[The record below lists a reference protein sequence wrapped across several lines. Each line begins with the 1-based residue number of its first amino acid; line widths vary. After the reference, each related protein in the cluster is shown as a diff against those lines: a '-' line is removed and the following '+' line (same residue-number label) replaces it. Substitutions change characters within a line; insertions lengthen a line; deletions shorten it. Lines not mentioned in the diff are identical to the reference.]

1 MSELQLG
8 LIGLGTIAVIGVFA
22 YNKWQEHRHRKLAE
36 RVLQH
41 GHADVLLDGHRES
54 EAPRSVPP
62 RAVDV
67 ADDEPRLVPM
77 MTAERA
83 AHAHQAAR
91 QEPSSV
97 RMEPALEP
105 LAPEGDQPAKLNN
118 FEDHDLPVLSE
129 PVAPAEPFLAEPP
142 PAASIPAAA
151 PRAEPPHA
159 EPFSEPVS
167 GPVSGLI
174 SEPTPRSVISNGG
187 EDEVPP
193 IIVSPAI
200 DYMASFELV
209 EPISGDQILRSQRD
223 LLARISKP
231 VGWAGFNDRS
241 CEWERV
247 VEEGNYRRLRVGL
260 LLADRRGPL
269 GEADLLTFHGAM
281 QNLAE
286 ELMAVADLPQ
296 RDAALNAAIALDQFC
311 ANVDIQVGVN
321 VISRGQVFPG
331 TKIRALAEAAGM
343 VLDSSGRFVRC
354 DDDGNVL
361 YTLANQESVGFSAES
376 MKTLS
381 THGLVFILD
390 VPRVSRGDRVFAQM
404 LDLARRMA
412 DTLHGVLVDDNRRPL
427 TESMLDPFRRQ
438 IGQYQ
443 SQLAAKGL
451 PAGSPLT
458 QRLFS

>member
-36 RVLQH
+36 RVLQR
-41 GHADVLLDGHRES
+41 GHADVLLNGQRDA
-54 EAPRSVPP
+54 EAFQPEIAPAP
-62 RAVDV
+62 V

-77 MTAERA
+77 MSAERA
-83 AHAHQAAR
+83 PGSVR
-91 QEPSSV
+91 QEPSV
-97 RMEPALEP
+97 RIEPVL
-105 LAPEGDQPAKLNN
+105 PEGDAADTVSSAWNEGVHEAPGEDAYLRADEIEPPSPVAVREPFAAELAQYPVPPA
-118 FEDHDLPVLSE
+118 EPA
-129 PVAPAEPFLAEPP
+129 PVAPPAEATAHP
-142 PAASIPAAA
+142 
-151 PRAEPPHA
+151 
-159 EPFSEPVS
+159 
-167 GPVSGLI
+167 G
-174 SEPTPRSVISNGG
+174 NGSD
-187 EDEVPP
+187 EEVPP

-209 EPISGDQILRSQRD
+209 EAVPGDQILRSQRE
-223 LLARISKP
+223 LLARVSKP
-231 VGWAGFNDRS
+231 VGWAGYNDRT

-247 VEEGNYRRLRVGL
+247 VEEGCYRRLRVGL

-286 ELMAVADLPQ
+286 ELMAVADLPP
-296 RDAALNAAIALDQFC
+296 RDAALNAAITLDQFC
-311 ANVDIQVGVN
+311 ANVDIQVGIN
-321 VISRGQVFPG
+321 VVSQGQVFPG

-361 YTLANQESVGFSAES
+361 YTLANQESAGFSAET
-376 MKTLS
+376 MKNMS

-390 VPRVSRGDRVFAQM
+390 VPCVGRGDRVFAQM

-427 TESMLDPFRRQ
+427 TEAMLDPFRRQ

-443 SQLAAKGL
+443 SQLAARGL

-458 QRLFS
+458 LRLFS